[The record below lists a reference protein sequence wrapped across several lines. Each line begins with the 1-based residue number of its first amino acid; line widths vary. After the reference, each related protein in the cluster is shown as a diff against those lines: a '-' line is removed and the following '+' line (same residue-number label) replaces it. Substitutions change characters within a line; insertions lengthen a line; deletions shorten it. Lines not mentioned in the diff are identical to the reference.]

1 MKIVYMHHAERD
13 KNEDDNIT
21 ERGIRHISL
30 LSFGKS

>member
-21 ERGIRHISL
+21 ERGIRHIYL
-30 LSFGKS
+30 F